1 MGNVKVQRAQPNS
14 IYLVL
19 HTNDPVS
26 KMLII
31 ILQALGVQVIFQPWQ
46 IVGARG
52 PPKELQES
60 GNVLFGQRYEV
71 KGLKNRRLK
80 VASRTSATSSSSSL
94 NRD

>member
-26 KMLII
+26 EMLII

-52 PPKELQES
+52 KLWMRRP
-60 GNVLFGQRYEV
+60 EV
-71 KGLKNRRLK
+71 SLEMCCLAKDTKLKG
-80 VASRTSATSSSSSL
+80 
-94 NRD
+94 